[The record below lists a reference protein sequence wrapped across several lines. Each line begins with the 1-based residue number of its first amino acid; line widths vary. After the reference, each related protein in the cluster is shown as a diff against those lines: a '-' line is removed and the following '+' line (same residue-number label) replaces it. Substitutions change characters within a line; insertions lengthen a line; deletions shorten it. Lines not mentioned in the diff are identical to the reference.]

1 MNICCFVV
9 LLLVA
14 NNVGQVLY
22 ANNVGQLLYVVF
34 APPAK
39 CQHHGRLTATSV
51 KFHPILYTLCFPL
64 PWVKTQSATTAY
76 QKHGC
81 LFLFS

>member
-9 LLLVA
+9 LLLV
-14 NNVGQVLY
+14 

-39 CQHHGRLTATSV
+39 CQHHTA
-51 KFHPILYTLCFPL
+51 PED
-64 PWVKTQSATTAY
+64 
-76 QKHGC
+76 
-81 LFLFS
+81 

>member
-14 NNVGQVLY
+14 DNVGRSLY

-34 APPAK
+34 APPAE
-39 CQHHGRLTATSV
+39 CQHHGRTAPPRLTDYYKCQIS
-51 KFHPILYTLCFPL
+51 FPL
-64 PWVKTQSATTAY
+64 PWAQT
-76 QKHGC
+76 
-81 LFLFS
+81 